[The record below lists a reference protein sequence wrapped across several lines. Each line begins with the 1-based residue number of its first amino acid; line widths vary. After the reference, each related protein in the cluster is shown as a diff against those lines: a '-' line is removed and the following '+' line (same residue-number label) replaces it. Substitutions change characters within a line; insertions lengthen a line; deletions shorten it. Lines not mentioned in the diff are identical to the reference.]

1 MRAKFE
7 PSQELLQLLYNE
19 EAEKKRQALR
29 GRYRMALE
37 ERLGRPME
45 EWYSILASYEGNGTK
60 KWFELTNY
68 LRHFYHLELWEAN
81 VVVYYYQHPEK
92 RSELGEALFVQV

>member
-7 PSQELLQLLYNE
+7 PSQELLQLLSNE
-19 EAEKKRQALR
+19 EATRKRHALR

-45 EWYSILASYEGNGTK
+45 EWYAILASYERNGIK
-60 KWFELTNY
+60 KWFELTTTSVTSIIWNY
-68 LRHFYHLELWEAN
+68 GK
-81 VVVYYYQHPEK
+81 PT
-92 RSELGEALFVQV
+92 S